1 MGADLV
7 DRPKQGFGFPI
18 AKWLRGD
25 LAAFQR
31 NLFKQSRF
39 VELGLFRQEEIERLM
54 EEHIGGKADHNFR
67 LWILINL
74 EIWYRMCF
82 ERKSIG
88 EMKEFIAQLR
98 S

>member
-1 MGADLV
+1 
-7 DRPKQGFGFPI
+7 
-18 AKWLRGD
+18 
-25 LAAFQR
+25 
-31 NLFKQSRF
+31 
-39 VELGLFRQEEIERLM
+39 M

-88 EMKEFIAQLR
+88 EMKEFIAKLR